1 MCRRNFYAEH
11 GPVLSERVLHAC
23 VGFRVGIARRREQKG
38 GFMRIFAMT
47 AAALG
52 VAGAIAVGTPA
63 PAQAQGVY
71 LEGPGVSFGIGEP
84 YRYRH
89 YRYDDRPYAY
99 YRGPRY
105 YDRNWSYDRR
115 HYRRYRDWD

>member
-1 MCRRNFYAEH
+1 
-11 GPVLSERVLHAC
+11 
-23 VGFRVGIARRREQKG
+23 
-38 GFMRIFAMT
+38 MRILATT

-71 LEGPGVSFGIGEP
+71 FEGPGVSFGIGEP

-89 YRYDDRPYAY
+89 YRHYDGPYAY
-99 YRGPRY
+99 YGGPRY
-105 YDRNWSYDRR
+105 YDRHWSYDRR
-115 HYRRYRDWD
+115 YYRRYRDWD